1 MSQRNHWPASGPYG
15 SGFPFQWTRAQWSE
29 GTANTICPRCI
40 RLSAGLSRA
49 IASSPR
55 SRLSVLSKGCG
66 PGSRSRAARGQ
77 AVEEPFDPWG
87 RVSESA
93 QHRSSSSLPQA
104 WWDSAPARGPW
115 HLTHSGWPVPLR
127 RRVPRAD
134 WTAIGSAHTF
144 PATSSKATALR
155 KRPAAANR
163 TCAFPVRPGSIICES
178 MI

>member
-1 MSQRNHWPASGPYG
+1 MSQRSHWPASGPCG

-66 PGSRSRAARGQ
+66 PGSRSRAARSQ

-93 QHRSSSSLPQA
+93 QRRSSSSLPQA
-104 WWDSAPARGPW
+104 WWDAAPARRPW
-115 HLTHSGWPVPLR
+115 HLTHSEWPVPLR

-163 TCAFPVRPGSIICES
+163 TLHNLLA
-178 MI
+178 